1 MLIRP
6 LCDPHRSLLLLCYLC
21 MGYRNRLVFVRTGAQ
36 KTEFYALFP
45 PGPAFCLSLPTP
57 PRGREQPFPFSISG
71 LFFIL
76 YFSCVAIRA
85 IIVADLV
92 CAGSLSMHS
101 PAPLSDPFGL
111 SDSALFYIDGSFSQ
125 SCKGSAFPNLRCAAM
140 RRAARCRERCTVT
153 KNMNRGNQNQL

>member
-1 MLIRP
+1 M
-6 LCDPHRSLLLLCYLC
+6 RSAQEPFVTLLLVHGVPKSTCFC
-21 MGYRNRLVFVRTGAQ
+21 AHRRTENGVLRPFS
-36 KTEFYALFP
+36 TRSGL
-45 PGPAFCLSLPTP
+45 LPVTAHA